1 MKKMAKKDLN
11 EDILSGGSISGSE
24 KKKKSVSKAAM
35 SEKKAKRVAEKRAKL
50 EKEIKELRDK
60 RDSETDEKAK
70 AALSKKIDSAK
81 NKLDALNG
89 KKSSIA
95 NNQLKVIKSV
105 VAVVIVIAL
114 LAAYVGTGT
123 VRKGFIHSTLQW
135 TTGITAATIE
145 DEEGEKI
152 NIPVSTFN
160 FYFAK
165 IE

>member
-70 AALSKKIDSAK
+70 AALKQK
-81 NKLDALNG
+81 N
-89 KKSSIA
+89 
-95 NNQLKVIKSV
+95 
-105 VAVVIVIAL
+105 
-114 LAAYVGTGT
+114 
-123 VRKGFIHSTLQW
+123 RFR
-135 TTGITAATIE
+135 
-145 DEEGEKI
+145 
-152 NIPVSTFN
+152 
-160 FYFAK
+160 
-165 IE
+165 